1 MQCMLL
7 KSIQKGGLKIYCRTL
22 LGLPCNFN
30 MDSILDDMSINI
42 KLLGYNDDVMICI
55 EMPVLRI
62 IR

>member
-1 MQCMLL
+1 
-7 KSIQKGGLKIYCRTL
+7 
-22 LGLPCNFN
+22 
-30 MDSILDDMSINI
+30 MSINI